1 MGGDSV
7 FHHSP
12 LISSPEEMSGQVT
25 KYPYLISKYAFLFS
39 LWSALTLG
47 LFSRYMDPLF
57 GVAVG
62 MLSFYSYEQRVG
74 REDGHTL
81 KDLVLKK
88 ASAMRAEWNKPK
100 N

>member
-1 MGGDSV
+1 MF

-12 LISSPEEMSGQVT
+12 LILSPGKMSGQVT
-25 KYPYLISKYAFLFS
+25 KYPYLISKYAFLIF
-39 LWSALTLG
+39 LWSVLTLG
-47 LFSRYMDPLF
+47 LLSRYIDPLF

-62 MLSFYSYEQRVG
+62 ILSFYSYEQRVG

-81 KDLVLKK
+81 KDLVSKK
-88 ASAMRAEWNKPK
+88 FSAMQAEWNKPK